1 MASLFTGNP
10 TMSIQP
16 NTGNRNL
23 LEAVVAH
30 GSFKIF
36 ANAVEQAGMS
46 ETLRGPGPF
55 TVFAPTDAAFAKL
68 PAGKLDELLKPEN
81 KTELVSILNYHVLSG
96 RKSAAD
102 IGNWETAKTVNGQSA
117 PIKLMDNKVVIDG
130 ANVTAADIGSS
141 NGVIHGIDKVNMPTP
156 TKQ

>member
-1 MASLFTGNP
+1 
-10 TMSIQP
+10 MSIQL

-23 LEAVVAH
+23 LDAAVAH
-30 GSFKIF
+30 GSFKTF
-36 ANAVEQAGMS
+36 TKAVEQAGMG

-81 KTELVSILNYHVLSG
+81 KTELVSILNYHVVSG

-102 IGNWETAKTVNGQSA
+102 IGSWEKAETVNGQSA
-117 PIKLMDNKVVIDG
+117 PIKLLDNKVVIDG

-141 NGVIHGIDKVNMPTP
+141 NGVIHGIDKVNMPTL